1 MKLGFC
7 SGRLSGFLLTRPRR
21 YLKDNL
27 TSNQCPGKKGQSGN
41 PQGIGIGKEKLMRQA
56 LMMELKSAGED
67 LPELR
72 QIARR
77 VIDCALHDEENW
89 SWAVKEVW
97 DRLDGKPQQPV
108 EPIIAEKRSALDWS
122 TDELVAFSMS
132 QQVANELLK
141 RRRAT
146 ENLTAFTFREPLK
159 TTDAFRPIWKSE
171 PSYFRRFTVWVE
183 H

>member
-1 MKLGFC
+1 
-7 SGRLSGFLLTRPRR
+7 
-21 YLKDNL
+21 
-27 TSNQCPGKKGQSGN
+27 
-41 PQGIGIGKEKLMRQA
+41 MRQA

-108 EPIIAEKRSALDWS
+108 EPIIAKKLSALDWS
-122 TDELVAFSMS
+122 TDELVAFL
-132 QQVANELLK
+132 NESTG
-141 RRRAT
+141 RERAPKN
-146 ENLTAFTFREPLK
+146 EGG
-159 TTDAFRPIWKSE
+159 RP
-171 PSYFRRFTVWVE
+171 RT
-183 H
+183 

>member
-1 MKLGFC
+1 
-7 SGRLSGFLLTRPRR
+7 
-21 YLKDNL
+21 
-27 TSNQCPGKKGQSGN
+27 
-41 PQGIGIGKEKLMRQA
+41 MRQA

-89 SWAVKEVW
+89 SWAVKGIW

-122 TDELVAFSMS
+122 TDELVAFL
-132 QQVANELLK
+132 NESTGS
-141 RRRAT
+141 RT
-146 ENLTAFTFREPLK
+146 
-159 TTDAFRPIWKSE
+159 S
-171 PSYFRRFTVWVE
+171 S
-183 H
+183 